1 MDYQAFYAQLK
12 RKEIRRLYLFEGE
25 EEYSKES
32 ALKTLRAALSGGPMA
47 MLNESLLSNPDE
59 GALIAVCETLP
70 VLQERRLVIVRDTPL
85 LMGKAKDSEEEE
97 AEPDARQAGGD
108 ILVKY
113 LDRLPDTVCLVF
125 FVRGKANGTR
135 KLYKKIKE
143 LGGIV
148 SFDQLDQERL
158 IKWIAKELS
167 EYGKGIDRI
176 TAEHLVFACGREL
189 MSLKGEIAKL
199 AAYAGEA
206 AAVRRQDIDAVAAFS
221 TEYKVFDL
229 AEKVAEGKAEQAIPM
244 LRSML
249 TAGEQR
255 LMLLALLQRHYRQL
269 LLTRIMM
276 DEGASQ
282 ATIAGELDLPGF
294 AARRLMTSAGGYRI
308 PQLKRAYSRCID
320 QEYLV
325 KSGRINEEGSLEEL
339 IFFLLKVQ
347 QEKDGGR

>member
-70 VLQERRLVIVRDTPL
+70 VLQERRL
-85 LMGKAKDSEEEE
+85 
-97 AEPDARQAGGD
+97 
-108 ILVKY
+108 
-113 LDRLPDTVCLVF
+113 DRLPDTVCLVF

-135 KLYKKIKE
+135 KLYKKVKE

>member
-25 EEYSKES
+25 EEYSKDS
-32 ALKTLRAALSGGPMA
+32 ALKALRAALSGGPMT

-59 GALIAVCETLP
+59 GELIAVCETLP
-70 VLQERRLVIVRDTPL
+70 VMQERRLVIVRDTPM
-85 LMGKAKDSEEEE
+85 LMGKLKDSEDEE
-97 AEPDARQAGGD
+97 AEPGVRQAGGD

-113 LDRLPDTVCLVF
+113 MDRLPDTVCLVF
-125 FVRGKANGTR
+125 FIRGKANGTR
-135 KLYKKIKE
+135 KLYRKIKE
-143 LGGIV
+143 LDGIV

-158 IKWIAKELS
+158 VKWIARELS
-167 EYGKGIDRI
+167 EYGKGIDRL

-199 AAYAGEA
+199 AAHAGEVP
-206 AAVRRQDIDAVAAFS
+206 AVRRQDIDAVATFS

-229 AEKVAEGKAEQAIPM
+229 AEKVAEGKAGQALPILKGM
-244 LRSML
+244 LL
-249 TAGEQR
+249 AGEQR

-269 LLTRIMM
+269 LMTRILM

-282 ATIAGELDLPGF
+282 AAIAIELALPGF
-294 AARRLMTSAGGYRI
+294 AARRLMTSAGGYRAA
-308 PQLKRAYSRCID
+308 QLSHAYKRCID

-339 IFFLLKVQ
+339 IFYLLQVQ
-347 QEKDGGR
+347 QEKDGGQ